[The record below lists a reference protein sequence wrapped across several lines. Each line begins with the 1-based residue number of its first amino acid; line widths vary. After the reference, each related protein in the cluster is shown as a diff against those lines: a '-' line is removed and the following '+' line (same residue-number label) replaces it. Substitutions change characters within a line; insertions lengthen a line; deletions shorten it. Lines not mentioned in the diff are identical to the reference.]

1 MSNSQIGQDLD
12 VLEYY
17 KYKQNGYFV
26 EIGAYDGIA
35 LSNTLVLEKKYGWT
49 GILSEAVPSRF
60 SELIVNR
67 PDCHNDNNAVFSK
80 SNMSLSFSVCNDSN
94 MLSGI
99 TSHIQAH
106 KHVVNKN
113 KTDIIVNTISLT
125 DLLDKYNAP
134 SFIEYLSLDTEGS
147 EIEILK
153 GLDFNKYCFGYIDVE
168 HNDVAIIRGQLK
180 LLLESK
186 GYKFL
191 RKNHFDDT
199 YVFNNSNW
207 SKDLGI
213 M

>member
-17 KYKQNGYFV
+17 KYKKNGYFV

-35 LSNTLVLEKKYGWT
+35 LSNTLVLEKTYGWT
-49 GILSEAVPSRF
+49 GILSEVVPSRF

-67 PDCHNDNNAVFSK
+67 PHCHNDNNAVYSK
-80 SNMSLSFSVCNDSN
+80 SNLTLPFSVCNDSN

-99 TSHIQAH
+99 TTHIQAH

-113 KTDIIVNTISLT
+113 KSDINVNTISLT

-168 HNDVAIIRGQLK
+168 HNDVDIIRGQLK

-199 YVFNNSNW
+199 YVYNQ
-207 SKDLGI
+207 
-213 M
+213 